1 MFDKNKY
8 INEYVKDNYKT
19 IKFRVRKDDKLLCC
33 KLKNVDNMNRYIY
46 NLILKDIEEN
56 RTYNYINKA
65 VNINFELSD
74 PMMKLIEE
82 AELADYLNDYGSYM
96 NYAYAIDTRA
106 KNETNKHILTEGQWN
121 KLCKRY
127 CL

>member
-1 MFDKNKY
+1 MFEQNKY
-8 INEYVKDNYKT
+8 INEYVKENYKT
-19 IKFRVRKDDKLLCC
+19 IKFRVRKDDKLICC
-33 KLKNVDNMNRYIY
+33 KLENVDNMNRYIY

-56 RTYNYINKA
+56 RTYNFIN
-65 VNINFELSD
+65 NDIDINFKISD
-74 PMMKLIEE
+74 PMKKLVEE
-82 AELADYLNDYGSYM
+82 AELADYLNDYGKYM

-106 KNETNKHILTEGQWN
+106 KNETNRHILTESQWN